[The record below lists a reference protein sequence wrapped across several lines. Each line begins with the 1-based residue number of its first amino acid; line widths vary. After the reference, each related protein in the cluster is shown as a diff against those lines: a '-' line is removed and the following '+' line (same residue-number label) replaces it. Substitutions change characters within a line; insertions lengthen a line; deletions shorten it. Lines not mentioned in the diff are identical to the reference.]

1 MVSAAG
7 AGPDPIP
14 YKQLKVAT
22 LAQAV
27 RFCLTTEAV
36 RSAQGIA
43 AKMQQDEGVKTAVA
57 SFHRNLPQG
66 LVECDLLPE
75 FPACWRYR
83 LGKKRFRL
91 SKIAAEILVEK
102 NLLDVKNLK
111 P

>member
-1 MVSAAG
+1 MVSTAG

-14 YKQLKVAT
+14 YKQLKVAA
-22 LAQAV
+22 LGQAV
-27 RFCLTTEAV
+27 RFCLTPEAV

-43 AKMQQDEGVKTAVA
+43 AKMRQDDGVKTAVA
-57 SFHRNLPQG
+57 SFHRNLPQD

-83 LGKKRFRL
+83 LGKKRLRL

-102 NLLDVKNLK
+102 NLLDVIKLK